1 LHNKGKSL
9 TIKNFTKVKVIGGI
23 GNQLFVLAFGLAISR
38 RLKNKLI
45 ADDSLIHFGSN
56 KSRKM
61 EVAELVFNG
70 FNIEFKSSKLS
81 KLLNKKSNIML
92 NKIMWQFF
100 KLNRRI
106 VSEDK
111 QLRPQF
117 RFTKGQTFSGYFQ
130 DWFYVDY
137 VYEQNSSFDFNL
149 NNPSSIY
156 LNLIKDAEQSKPI
169 FVHVRLGDYLNF
181 PNIYSILPENYF
193 LDSLKHLGSNNNEK
207 IWLFAE
213 DLEQVR
219 KFYPELIK
227 RVNKVIDKKIGL
239 NDIESF
245 KLLCQGTKL
254 VASNSTFS
262 MWAAWFVNKN
272 GFRAVVPLQMGVKG
286 GSDSLSDERWDRYD
300 VEKRVIILG
309 VKSNARY
316 LEKKREFL
324 SKFE

>member
-1 LHNKGKSL
+1 L
-9 TIKNFTKVKVIGGI
+9 
-23 GNQLFVLAFGLAISR
+23 
-38 RLKNKLI
+38 
-45 ADDSLIHFGSN
+45 
-56 KSRKM
+56 
-61 EVAELVFNG
+61 
-70 FNIEFKSSKLS
+70 
-81 KLLNKKSNIML
+81 
-92 NKIMWQFF
+92 F
-100 KLNRRI
+100 KLNTRVI
-106 VSEDK
+106 SEDK
-111 QLRPQF
+111 QKKPQF

-149 NNPSSIY
+149 KNPSSIY
-156 LNLIKDAEQSKPI
+156 LNLVKDAEQSKPI

-181 PNIYSILPENYF
+181 PDIYSILPENYF
-193 LDSLKHLGSNNNEK
+193 LDSLKHLRSNNNEK

-213 DLEQVR
+213 DFEQVK

-227 RVNKVIDKKIGL
+227 RADKVIDKKICL

-300 VEKRVIILG
+300 LEKRVIIPG
-309 VKSNARY
+309 IKSNARY

>member
-1 LHNKGKSL
+1 M
-9 TIKNFTKVKVIGGI
+9 KNFTKVKVIGGI
-23 GNQLFVLAFGLAISR
+23 GNQFFVLVFGLAISR
-38 RLKNKLI
+38 RLKTKLI
-45 ADDSLIHFGSN
+45 VDDSLIHFGSN
-56 KSRKM
+56 KSRRM
-61 EVAELVFNG
+61 EISNLVFNE
-70 FNIEFKSSKLS
+70 FNIEFTNSKLFE
-81 KLLNKKSNIML
+81 LLNKKSNIIF

-106 VSEDK
+106 ISEER

-117 RFTKGQTFSGYFQ
+117 RFAKGQTFSGYFQ

-149 NNPSSIY
+149 KIPSSIY
-156 LNLIKDAEQSKPI
+156 LNLIKDVEQSKPI

-181 PNIYSILPENYF
+181 PDIYSILPENYF
-193 LDSLKHLGSNNNEK
+193 LESLKHLGSNNNEK

-213 DLEQVR
+213 DLEQAK

-227 RVNKVIDKKIGL
+227 RADKVIDKKIGL

-254 VASNSTFS
+254 LASNSTFS

-300 VEKRVIILG
+300 LEKRVIIPG
-309 VKSNARY
+309 IKSNARY

>member
-1 LHNKGKSL
+1 M
-9 TIKNFTKVKVIGGI
+9 KNFTKVKVIGGI
-23 GNQLFVLAFGLAISR
+23 GNQLFVLVFGLAISS
-38 RLKNKLI
+38 RLKTKLI
-45 ADDSLIHFGSN
+45 AGDSLLHFGSN
-56 KSRKM
+56 KSRRM
-61 EVAELVFNG
+61 EVVEFVFKG

-81 KLLNKKSNIML
+81 RLLNKKSNIIL
-92 NKIMWQFF
+92 NKIIWIFY
-100 KLNRRI
+100 KLNTRVI
-106 VSEDK
+106 SEDK
-111 QLRPQF
+111 QKKSQF

-137 VYEQNSSFDFNL
+137 VYEQNPSFDFNL
-149 NNPSSIY
+149 KNPSAVY
-156 LNLIKDAEQSKPI
+156 LNLIKDAAQSKPI

-213 DLEQVR
+213 NLEQVK

-227 RVNKVIDKKIGL
+227 KADKAIYKKGGL

-272 GFRAVVPLQMGVKG
+272 GFSAVVPLQMGIKG
-286 GSDSLSDERWDRYD
+286 GSESLIDERWDRYD
-300 VEKRVIILG
+300 LEKREIIPAT
-309 VKSNARY
+309 KSNERY
-316 LEKKREFL
+316 LEKKAAFL

>member
-1 LHNKGKSL
+1 M
-9 TIKNFTKVKVIGGI
+9 KNSTKVKVIGGI
-23 GNQLFVLAFGLAISR
+23 GNQFFVLAFGLAISR
-38 RLKNKLI
+38 RLKTKLI

-56 KSRKM
+56 KSRRMDISNLIFK
-61 EVAELVFNG
+61 G
-70 FNIEFKSSKLS
+70 FNIEFKSSRIS
-81 KLLNKKSNIML
+81 KILNKKSNLVI
-92 NKIMWQFF
+92 NKTLWNII
-100 KLNRRI
+100 KLSKSVI
-106 VSEDK
+106 SEDI
-111 QLRPQF
+111 QSNSQF
-117 RFTKGQTFSGYFQ
+117 KFTPGQTFSGYFQ

-137 VYEQNSSFDFNL
+137 VHEQNSSFDFNL
-149 NNPSSIY
+149 KNSSSIY
-156 LNLIKDAEQSKPI
+156 LNLFKDAEQSKPI
-169 FVHVRLGDYLNF
+169 YVHVRLGDYLNF

-193 LDSLKHLGSNNNEK
+193 LDSLEHLGSNNDEK

-213 DLEQVR
+213 DLEQVK

-227 RVNKVIDKKIGL
+227 RADKVIDKKIGL

-254 VASNSTFS
+254 IASNSTFS

-286 GSDSLSDERWDRYD
+286 GNDSLSDERWDRYD
-300 VEKRVIILG
+300 LEKRVIIPG
-309 VKSNARY
+309 IKSNERY

>member
-1 LHNKGKSL
+1 M
-9 TIKNFTKVKVIGGI
+9 KNFTKVEVIGGI
-23 GNQLFVLAFGLAISR
+23 GNQLFVLAFGLAVSS
-38 RLKNKLI
+38 RLKTKLL
-45 ADDSLIHFGSN
+45 ADDSLILFGSN
-56 KSRKM
+56 KSRRM
-61 EVAELVFNG
+61 EISNLIFNG
-70 FNIEFKSSKLS
+70 FDIEFKSSKLS
-81 KLLNKKSNIML
+81 KLLNQKSNIIL
-92 NKIMWQFF
+92 NKTIWKLF
-100 KLNRRI
+100 KLNTRVI
-106 VSEDK
+106 SEDK
-111 QLRPQF
+111 QKKPQL

-130 DWFYVDY
+130 DWFYADY

-149 NNPSSIY
+149 KNPSSIY

-181 PNIYSILPENYF
+181 PDIYSISPENYF
-193 LDSLKHLGSNNNEK
+193 LDSLKHLGPNDNKK

-213 DLEQVR
+213 DLELVK

-227 RVNKVIDKKIGL
+227 RVDKVIDKKIGL

-272 GFRAVVPLQMGVKG
+272 GFGAVVPLQMGVKG
-286 GSDSLSDERWDRYD
+286 GSESLIDERWDRYD
-300 VEKRVIILG
+300 LEKRVIIPG
-309 VKSNARY
+309 TKSNARY
-316 LEKKREFL
+316 LEKKAAFL

>member
-1 LHNKGKSL
+1 M
-9 TIKNFTKVKVIGGI
+9 KNFTKVKVLGGT
-23 GNQLFVLAFGLAISR
+23 GNQLFVIAFGLAVSM
-38 RLKNKLI
+38 RLKTKLI
-45 ADDSLIHFGSN
+45 IDDSLIHFGSN

-61 EVAELVFNG
+61 EISNLIFNG
-70 FNIEFKSSKLS
+70 FDIEFKSSKLS
-81 KLLNKKSNIML
+81 KLLNQKSNIIL
-92 NKIMWQFF
+92 NKIIWKLS
-100 KLNRRI
+100 KLNTRVI
-106 VSEDK
+106 SEDK
-111 QLRPQF
+111 QKRLQF
-117 RFTKGQTFSGYFQ
+117 RFTKGQIFSGYFQ

-137 VYEQNSSFDFNL
+137 VYEQNSNFDFNL
-149 NNPSSIY
+149 KNPSSIY
-156 LNLIKDAEQSKPI
+156 LNQVKDAEQSKPI

-181 PNIYSILPENYF
+181 PDIYSILPENYF
-193 LDSLKHLGSNNNEK
+193 LDSLKHLRSNNNEK

-227 RVNKVIDKKIGL
+227 RVDKVIDKKIGI

-272 GFRAVVPLQMGVKG
+272 GFRTVVPLQMGVKG

-300 VEKRVIILG
+300 LEKRVIIPG
-309 VKSNARY
+309 IKSNARY

-324 SKFE
+324 GKFE

>member
-1 LHNKGKSL
+1 
-9 TIKNFTKVKVIGGI
+9 
-23 GNQLFVLAFGLAISR
+23 
-38 RLKNKLI
+38 
-45 ADDSLIHFGSN
+45 
-56 KSRKM
+56 
-61 EVAELVFNG
+61 
-70 FNIEFKSSKLS
+70 LS
-81 KLLNKKSNIML
+81 KLNTRVI
-92 NKIMWQFF
+92 
-100 KLNRRI
+100 
-106 VSEDK
+106 SEDK
-111 QLRPQF
+111 QKKPQF

-130 DWFYVDY
+130 DWLYIDY
-137 VYEQNSSFDFNL
+137 VYEQNSSFDFSL

-156 LNLIKDAEQSKPI
+156 LNLAKDAEQSKPI

-181 PNIYSILPENYF
+181 PNIYSILPESYF
-193 LDSLKHLGSNNNEK
+193 LDSLKHLGLNNNEK

-213 DLEQVR
+213 DLEQVK

-227 RVNKVIDKKIGL
+227 RADKVIDKKIGL

-254 VASNSTFS
+254 IASNSTFS

-300 VEKRVIILG
+300 VEKKVIIPG
-309 VKSNARY
+309 IKSNARY

>member
-1 LHNKGKSL
+1 M
-9 TIKNFTKVKVIGGI
+9 KNYTKVKAIGGI
-23 GNQLFVLAFGLAISR
+23 GNQLFVLVFGLAVSKQ
-38 RLKNKLI
+38 LKTKLVI
-45 ADDSLIHFGSN
+45 DDSLISFGSN
-56 KSRKM
+56 KSRRM
-61 EVAELVFNG
+61 EIKNLTFKG
-70 FNIEFKSSKLS
+70 FNIEFSSNKLF
-81 KLLNKKSNIML
+81 KLFFQKPNLVLRKTVWKIFKLNKKVISEET
-92 NKIMWQFF
+92 QSASHF
-100 KLNRRI
+100 KF
-106 VSEDK
+106 K
-111 QLRPQF
+111 
-117 RFTKGQTFSGYFQ
+117 TGQTFSGYFQ
-130 DWFYVDY
+130 DWLYIDY
-137 VYEQNSSFDFNL
+137 VYEQNSSFDFSL

-156 LNLIKDAEQSKPI
+156 LNLAKDAEQSKPI

-181 PNIYSILPENYF
+181 PNIYSILPESYF
-193 LDSLKHLGSNNNEK
+193 LDSLKHLGLNNNEK

-213 DLEQVR
+213 DLEEVR
-219 KFYPELIK
+219 KFYSELIK
-227 RVNKVIDKKIGL
+227 RADKVIDKKIGL

-300 VEKRVIILG
+300 VEKKVIIPG
-309 VKSNARY
+309 IKSNARY

>member
-1 LHNKGKSL
+1 M
-9 TIKNFTKVKVIGGI
+9 KNFTKVKVIGGI
-23 GNQLFVLAFGLAISR
+23 GNQLFVLAFGLALSM
-38 RLKNKLI
+38 RLKTKLI
-45 ADDSLIHFGSN
+45 ADDSLIYFGSN

-61 EVAELVFNG
+61 EIVNLVFNG
-70 FNIEFKSSKLS
+70 FNIEFKSSRLS
-81 KLLNKKSNIML
+81 KLLNKKSNIVV
-92 NKIMWQFF
+92 NKILWNIF
-100 KLNRRI
+100 KLNKNI
-106 VSEDK
+106 ISEAISSK
-111 QLRPQF
+111 SQF
-117 RFTKGQTFSGYFQ
+117 KFTLGQTFSGYFQ
-130 DWFYVDY
+130 DWFYIDY

-149 NNPSSIY
+149 KNPSSIY
-156 LNLIKDAEQSKPI
+156 LNLVKDAEQIKPI

-181 PNIYSILPENYF
+181 PDIYSILPENYF
-193 LDSLKHLGSNNNEK
+193 LDSLNHLGLNNNEK

-213 DLEQVR
+213 DLEQVK

-227 RVNKVIDKKIGL
+227 RAYKVIDKKSGL

-254 VASNSTFS
+254 IASNSTFS

-272 GFRAVVPLQMGVKG
+272 GFSAVVPLQMGVKG

-300 VEKRVIILG
+300 VEKRVIIPG
-309 VKSNARY
+309 IKSNARY

>member
-1 LHNKGKSL
+1 M

-300 VEKRVIILG
+300 LEKRVIIPG
-309 VKSNARY
+309 IKSNARY

>member
-1 LHNKGKSL
+1 M
-9 TIKNFTKVKVIGGI
+9 KNFTKVKVIGGI
-23 GNQLFVLAFGLAISR
+23 GNQFFVLAFGLAISR
-38 RLKNKLI
+38 KLKTKLV
-45 ADDSLIHFGSN
+45 ADDSLILFGSN
-56 KSRKM
+56 KSRRM
-61 EVAELVFNG
+61 EISNLIFNG
-70 FNIEFKSSKLS
+70 FDIKFKSSNLS
-81 KLLNKKSNIML
+81 KLLNQKSNIIL
-92 NKIMWQFF
+92 NKTIWKLS
-100 KLNRRI
+100 KLNTRVI
-106 VSEDK
+106 SEDK
-111 QLRPQF
+111 QKKPQF

-149 NNPSSIY
+149 KNPSSSY
-156 LNLIKDAEQSKPI
+156 LNLAKAAEQSKPI

-193 LDSLKHLGSNNNEK
+193 LDSLKHLGLNNNEK

-213 DLEQVR
+213 DLEQVK

-227 RVNKVIDKKIGL
+227 RADKVIDKKIGL

-254 VASNSTFS
+254 IASNSTFS

-300 VEKRVIILG
+300 VEKRVIIPG